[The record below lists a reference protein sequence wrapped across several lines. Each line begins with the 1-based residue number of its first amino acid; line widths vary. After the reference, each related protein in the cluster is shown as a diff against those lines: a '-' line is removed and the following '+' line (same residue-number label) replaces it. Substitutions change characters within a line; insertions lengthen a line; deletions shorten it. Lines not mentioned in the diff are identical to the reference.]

1 MFTMKFKLNSLS
13 NGSVRDTCC
22 VFTAGMQLYAV
33 AKLHM
38 SVMICTCSVHTILGQ
53 CVFQVPQCPVNC
65 FQLRWCSICQFKI
78 TWTAWWHA
86 VHPYK
91 LESML
96 LPAYCDVHPFFQ
108 CGQTWWL
115 ILPYVSDVYN
125 FKASQTHS
133 RKRIECSIYRTPTHV
148 GHGIPAHSRLIFIQ
162 ASVDYE

>member
-13 NGSVRDTCC
+13 KGRVRDTCC
-22 VFTAGMQLYAV
+22 HCFHSWHVASYTV
-33 AKLHM
+33 AKLRM
-38 SVMICTCSVHTILGQ
+38 SVMICTCSVHTLLGQ
-53 CVFQVPQCPVNC
+53 CVFQVNC

-125 FKASQTHS
+125 FKASQTLVS
-133 RKRIECSIYRTPTHV
+133 FPDRIFRARRKVVWAR
-148 GHGIPAHSRLIFIQ
+148 
-162 ASVDYE
+162 D